1 MRHRVY
7 GKHLSRNKNQRTALF
22 KSLVGS
28 IILSEKIQTTEA
40 KAKAVKPLIDKL
52 ITQAKS
58 KSTQRSVFEFFS
70 QKVIAQKLVD
80 DIAPRTGS
88 RTSGYVSTVRVG
100 NRLGDGAM
108 MVSMQLLLESAK
120 APRDKEA
127 KVEKKEAGSP
137 EVITAEVVTEKVKP
151 AKKTVKKENKTPSG
165 EGK

>member
-58 KSTQRSVFEFFS
+58 KSTQHSVFEFFS
-70 QKVIAQKLVD
+70 QKVVAQKLVD

-108 MVSMQLLLESAK
+108 MVSMQLLLEDAK
-120 APRDKEA
+120 AKPAVKA
-127 KVEKKEAGSP
+127 EKKEATTRESAGLSP
-137 EVITAEVVTEKVKP
+137 VVEAEVITEKAKP
-151 AKKTVKKENKTPSG
+151 VKKTVKKEVK
-165 EGK
+165 K